1 MVCCQ
6 EAQYELLL
14 NKYQRF
20 NSEPNVCQRLARML
34 GSGCVEQLN
43 WKLHQKKKML
53 QYSLEITFHIQH
65 DFKSLGATR
74 KTKNKTYFLKLPI
87 KKKKNHF
94 NLVI

>member
-20 NSEPNVCQRLARML
+20 NSEPNVCQRLARMW

-43 WKLHQKKKML
+43 WKLHQKKKKL

-74 KTKNKTYFLKLPI
+74 KTKTKRTFLNYLS
-87 KKKKNHF
+87 KKKKKKII
-94 NLVI
+94 LT

>member
-20 NSEPNVCQRLARML
+20 NSEPNVCQRLARMW
-34 GSGCVEQLN
+34 GSGCVEQ
-43 WKLHQKKKML
+43 KVTPEKKKKL

-74 KTKNKTYFLKLPI
+74 KTKTKRTFLNYLS
-87 KKKKNHF
+87 KKKKKYHF

>member
-1 MVCCQ
+1 
-6 EAQYELLL
+6 
-14 NKYQRF
+14 
-20 NSEPNVCQRLARML
+20 
-34 GSGCVEQLN
+34 
-43 WKLHQKKKML
+43 ML

-74 KTKNKTYFLKLPI
+74 KTKTKRTFLNYLSK